1 MKNKRNEEDKRMSV
15 NILVIAAVL
24 VLLWKVTDGYKHG
37 MVKEIISFIS
47 LIVLCVIVVLL
58 GSGLQSYM
66 EKKYIGVA
74 IAILLL
80 CILGIVHHLL
90 GLVFFSAKM
99 ISKLPVIHWVDKV
112 LGIVTGALETVLL
125 LWTVYVFIMLWG
137 LGPVGQQILQYT
149 QENAILSWLYQ
160 NNYLAQLLAGINL
173 GGLSALFDLRKIV
186 QIGISH

>member
-186 QIGISH
+186 QSGISH

>member
-1 MKNKRNEEDKRMSV
+1 MSV

-66 EKKYIGVA
+66 EKKYIGVV
-74 IAILLL
+74 ITVLLL

-112 LGIVTGALETVLL
+112 LGIVVGALETVLL

-137 LGPVGQQILQYT
+137 LGTVGQEILQCT

-173 GGLSALFDLRKIV
+173 GSLSALFDLGKIV
-186 QIGISH
+186 QSGISH

>member
-125 LWTVYVFIMLWG
+125 LWTVYVFVMLWG

-186 QIGISH
+186 QSGISH

>member
-112 LGIVTGALETVLL
+112 LGTVTGALETVLL
-125 LWTVYVFIMLWG
+125 LWTVYVFVMLWG

-186 QIGISH
+186 QSGISH

>member
-125 LWTVYVFIMLWG
+125 LWTVYVFVMLWG

-186 QIGISH
+186 QNGISH

>member
-1 MKNKRNEEDKRMSV
+1 M
-15 NILVIAAVL
+15 
-24 VLLWKVTDGYKHG
+24 
-37 MVKEIISFIS
+37 
-47 LIVLCVIVVLL
+47 
-58 GSGLQSYM
+58 
-66 EKKYIGVA
+66 
-74 IAILLL
+74 
-80 CILGIVHHLL
+80 
-90 GLVFFSAKM
+90 
-99 ISKLPVIHWVDKV
+99 IHWVDKV

-186 QIGISH
+186 QSGISH

>member
-1 MKNKRNEEDKRMSV
+1 MSV

-24 VLLWKVTDGYKHG
+24 VLLWKVTEGYKHG

-125 LWTVYVFIMLWG
+125 LWTVYVFVMLWG

-186 QIGISH
+186 QNGISH